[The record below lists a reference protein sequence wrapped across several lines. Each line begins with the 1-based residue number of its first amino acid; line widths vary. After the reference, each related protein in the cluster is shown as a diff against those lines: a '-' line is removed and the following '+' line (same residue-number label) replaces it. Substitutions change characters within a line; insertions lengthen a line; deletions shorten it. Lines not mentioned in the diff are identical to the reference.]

1 MVFFYDTQTPQVA
14 HPGSRQ
20 DYFSR
25 EHRRRGLPSQEELAG
40 RVSEANTSANL
51 LLQMLQSTPVT
62 EFYGNEMLKEFS
74 MRCQS
79 ASRSMQGYIDS
90 TNPVPDEET
99 MLTLIETNDKLSVAL
114 SKFQRATLHARKTL
128 GPAQQPPQPPPPEPQ
143 QQTQIPPNGTEAVVV
158 PAKKRIIPRLSF
170 PRKPMRS
177 SKTAAPPLPERLS
190 SNPSPP
196 NNINNNTTNPSREL
210 PAPGGDNSG
219 PPSTTHNVNTN
230 DHTATALATTET
242 KPSTTTAPTV
252 TTTIPTTGPPDD
264 WQYNPN
270 DFQVDNPFAD
280 IYSTGDEERKN
291 SENNHIKGTG
301 AGAGTDTDT
310 ATATADTQATK
321 PLVSGTY
328 YPGSDYSLFDPN
340 LPQSDHREEQQNNN
354 KDAGKT

>member
-1 MVFFYDTQTPQVA
+1 MAFYGKQTPQPA

-25 EHRRRGLPSQEELAG
+25 EHRRRGLPSPEELAG

-62 EFYGNEMLKEFS
+62 EFYNNEMLKEFS

-90 TNPVPDEET
+90 TNPAPDEET

-114 SKFQRATLHARKTL
+114 SKFQRATLQARKTL
-128 GPAQQPPQPPPPEPQ
+128 GPAAPPIQPEPQ
-143 QQTQIPPNGTEAVVV
+143 QQQQQSQIPPIEGEPIVV

-170 PRKPMRS
+170 PRKPLGS
-177 SKTAAPPLPERLS
+177 SKKAPAVPERPS
-190 SNPSPP
+190 SNSIPP
-196 NNINNNTTNPSREL
+196 NNTTTAPREL
-210 PAPGGDNSG
+210 SDAGADIWEPT
-219 PPSTTHNVNTN
+219 STQHANA
-230 DHTATALATTET
+230 DATATEPVSALTTTET
-242 KPSTTTAPTV
+242 KPSTTTAPAA
-252 TTTIPTTGPPDD
+252 TTTVPTTGPPDD

-280 IYSTGDEERKN
+280 IYSTGDEEHRN
-291 SENNHIKGTG
+291 AQNNH
-301 AGAGTDTDT
+301 
-310 ATATADTQATK
+310 ATTTADTQATG

-328 YPGSDYSLFDPN
+328 YPGSDYSLFD
-340 LPQSDHREEQQNNN
+340 NNHLQHEAHQVISN
-354 KDAGKT
+354 GTQKNDQTLSIDRH